1 MYVCMYVYST
11 YLLYINLVYQ
21 YVCMYYICTYN
32 TVYIQEVHTHDCIL
46 ELGFKSND
54 MNMGNILHYCRSRVE
69 QSHSYSNVSK
79 RISRC
84 SEDLLC
90 QARDKVLN

>member
-1 MYVCMYVYST
+1 MYLYST

-21 YVCMYYICTYN
+21 YVCVYYICTYN

-54 MNMGNILHYCRSRVE
+54 MNMMEVFSTTVGL
-69 QSHSYSNVSK
+69 
-79 RISRC
+79 
-84 SEDLLC
+84 
-90 QARDKVLN
+90 VLNNPTPTPMFQSVSADAQKVSSAKPVIR